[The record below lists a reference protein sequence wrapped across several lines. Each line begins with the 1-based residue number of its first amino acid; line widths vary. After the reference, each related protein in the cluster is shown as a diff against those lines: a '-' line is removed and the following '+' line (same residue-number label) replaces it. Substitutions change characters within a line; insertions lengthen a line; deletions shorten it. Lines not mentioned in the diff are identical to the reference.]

1 MNRLLKLERAALTVH
16 IMSLVFGLAGLLLV
30 VPNIEW
36 VLELPPIGQQA
47 FNLSMQT
54 GGSVYMVAGAITAA
68 LMGARLLGWRRLL
81 CFMIPAIA
89 ISLGSELLGTS
100 TGFPFG
106 DYGYLNGLGYKIA
119 GLVPFTI
126 PLSWFYVGL
135 AAYLLGRTVLREG
148 RSLFLYAE
156 AILVSALILTAWD
169 FVLDPAMTQTLMPF
183 WEWLEPGAFFGM
195 PLANFGGWLLTGA
208 VFMTV
213 ATLIWGEKTA
223 PTLNRD
229 DLKAPLLLYLANFG
243 FATCMS
249 LGGGIVTPVGLGLL
263 LGFAPAVGLWLC
275 APKAQPQPAAR
286 STVEVP
292 GKVAAL
298 EVAAK

>member
-1 MNRLLKLERAALTVH
+1 MNRLLRLERAALTVH
-16 IMSLVFGLAGLLLV
+16 IASLVFGLAGLLLV
-30 VPNIEW
+30 IPNIEW

-54 GGSVYMVAGAITAA
+54 GGSIYMVAGTITAA
-68 LMGARLLGWRRLL
+68 LMGARLLGWRRLF

-169 FVLDPAMTQTLMPF
+169 FVLDPAMTQTLVPF
-183 WEWLEPGAFFGM
+183 WEWFEPGAFFGM

-208 VFMTV
+208 IFMAV
-213 ATLIWGEKTA
+213 ATLIWGEKTT
-223 PTLNRD
+223 PSFNRD
-229 DLKAPLLLYLANFG
+229 ELKAPLLLYLVNFA

-249 LGGGIVTPVGLGLL
+249 LGNGIVIPVCLGLL
-263 LGFAPAVGLWLC
+263 LGFAPAIGLWLC
-275 APKAQPQPAAR
+275 APPSPSQPAQR

-292 GKVAAL
+292 GKVASL
-298 EVAAK
+298 EVATK